1 MHFIA
6 YTYAEVSQRIG
17 RLPVFGRPSGKHIKT
32 MKAANFN
39 LQSYFSRIGF
49 ETPAV
54 ADFATLKSMMRRQL
68 CSVPFENLDVQ
79 AGRVVSLVPEE
90 IVSKIVERRRGG
102 YCYEVNGIFAMALE
116 AIGIP
121 YRFVA
126 ARPMTYPVRRPKTH
140 MAIVATID
148 GGQWLCD
155 LGFGSFGIREPIN
168 LEWIDR
174 EVRQGIDTF
183 RLTRVSEHDFL
194 LQSQTEGS
202 WKNLYEFNLF
212 PQEWVDFEP
221 ANFMNST
228 HPDSIFVRN
237 LMVVLQTDSGKEVLT
252 SYYIKSVSP
261 EGTVESKITPEEIPE
276 LLKERFGLV
285 DLP

>member
-1 MHFIA
+1 
-6 YTYAEVSQRIG
+6 
-17 RLPVFGRPSGKHIKT
+17 

-49 ETPAV
+49 EAPAL

-116 AIGIP
+116 EIGIP
-121 YRFVA
+121 YRLVA

-148 GGQWLCD
+148 GAQWLCD
-155 LGFGSFGIREPIN
+155 LGFGSFGIREPID

-174 EVRQGIDTF
+174 EIRQGIDTF
-183 RLTRVSEHDFL
+183 RLTMVSEYDYL
-194 LQSQTEGS
+194 LQSQTDS
-202 WKNLYEFNLF
+202 AWKNLYEFNLF

-237 LMVVLQTDSGKEVLT
+237 LMVVLQTESGKKVLT
-252 SYYIKSVSP
+252 SYSMKTVSA
-261 EGTVESKITPEEIPE
+261 EGTVEKKIAPEEIAS
-276 LLKERFGLV
+276 LLEERFGLV
-285 DLP
+285 ARP